1 MKISYNWLKGHVN
14 FDYQPKALAEMLMLQ
29 GIESKVLMDSPKWV
43 GVVTAKVLEVIAHP
57 NADKLTLCRLTDG
70 TSEYSVVCGAKNVA
84 QGQVVAVALIGAV
97 LPGDFKIEK
106 VKIRS
111 IESQGM
117 ICSEKELALKSE
129 SEGIMVLD
137 PNQPL
142 GVDINNV
149 IEKDAILEVEI
160 ATNRPD
166 CLSHSG
172 IAREIA
178 AKLKKKID
186 KPDVKEFKFSSKKLS
201 VKINDSAICSRYM
214 GVSIDNVCVAK
225 SPKWLSDRV
234 EKCGVRSINN
244 IVDITNYVMFELGHP
259 LHAFDASVVS
269 NENIIVRNALDGESI
284 SALDGKKYLLTKED
298 IIIADSLK
306 PLAIAGVMGGE
317 SSGVTNST
325 KKIILESAV
334 FNSGM
339 VRKTSKKNALST
351 DASYRFER
359 GVSFEVCELALRRA
373 AKLIVDIAGGV
384 ITDSV
389 DCIKNKFT
397 PVTLTLRPQRIT
409 KLLGVDI
416 PIKDSVEIL
425 NAFGI
430 KAKIDGGVI
439 SVVVPSWRND
449 ISQEADL
456 IEEIARIYGYDK
468 IPTNNALI
476 SFSGLPIVTT
486 EVLLRNKLLSFGFSE
501 AMNYSF
507 TTQKRLNDIGADA
520 FEFVPNPL
528 SKENEVLRSTL
539 LEGLLRNFSLN
550 ISEGLSSFR
559 YFEFGKVFLKDSE
572 RNHLGILLSGKVFD
586 EWWGFEKNRV
596 TLNMDFYYLSGLISE
611 LLGNVSNSA
620 ITFTN
625 SNLPSNFH
633 PGKAASI
640 FVDNTLIGSFGVL
653 RPDLITQTKN
663 EVLYAQIDLDIL
675 KNFVKDSAIKYVG
688 IKRFP
693 CVKRDISIVVNKNV
707 AFSEINSA
715 IVQKFQG
722 QSNFDSLDLFSVY
735 TDEKLGQDK
744 ISYSFRISF
753 RSAEKTLTDQEINTQ
768 VSSLIDM
775 LSKKFGASLR

>member
-1 MKISYNWLKGHVN
+1 
-14 FDYQPKALAEMLMLQ
+14 
-29 GIESKVLMDSPKWV
+29 
-43 GVVTAKVLEVIAHP
+43 
-57 NADKLTLCRLTDG
+57 
-70 TSEYSVVCGAKNVA
+70 
-84 QGQVVAVALIGAV
+84 
-97 LPGDFKIEK
+97 
-106 VKIRS
+106 
-111 IESQGM
+111 
-117 ICSEKELALKSE
+117 
-129 SEGIMVLD
+129 
-137 PNQPL
+137 
-142 GVDINNV
+142 
-149 IEKDAILEVEI
+149 
-160 ATNRPD
+160 
-166 CLSHSG
+166 
-172 IAREIA
+172 
-178 AKLKKKID
+178 
-186 KPDVKEFKFSSKKLS
+186 
-201 VKINDSAICSRYM
+201 
-214 GVSIDNVCVAK
+214 
-225 SPKWLSDRV
+225 
-234 EKCGVRSINN
+234 
-244 IVDITNYVMFELGHP
+244 
-259 LHAFDASVVS
+259 
-269 NENIIVRNALDGESI
+269 
-284 SALDGKKYLLTKED
+284 LDGKKYLLTKED